1 MGSAREEI
9 IQLENRFWQSMVDHH
24 TEVAIAMLD
33 EPAVIVSGHGALQF
47 DRATYRQMAQQ
58 DTMAI
63 KAFELSNMNVLFPN
77 ENTAVVTYHARQT
90 LTVRGQS
97 APLEQDMTD
106 SSVWLRKDGCWLCAM
121 HTETPLEKPRH

>member
-106 SSVWLRKDGCWLCAM
+106 SSVWLRKDGRWLCAM

>member
-1 MGSAREEI
+1 MGPAREEI
-9 IQLENRFWQSMVDHH
+9 IQLENRFWQSMVDQH

-33 EPAVIVSGHGALQF
+33 EPAVIVSPHGALQF

-58 DTMAI
+58 DAMAI

-90 LTVRGQS
+90 LSVRGQS

-106 SSVWLRKDGCWLCAM
+106 SSVWLHKDGRWLCAM
-121 HTETPLEKPRH
+121 HTETPLEKAKP